1 MVEIM
6 MTGYEISLNHT
17 KVLKM
22 EQLTFLKKEKYIS
35 QNKNIVYN
43 WLFILKELYLIIKI
57 LRYSIKEYV
66 VQKQQSSQ

>member
-1 MVEIM
+1 M

-43 WLFILKELYLIIKI
+43 WLFILKQLYLIIKI

-66 VQKQQSSQ
+66 VQIQQYS